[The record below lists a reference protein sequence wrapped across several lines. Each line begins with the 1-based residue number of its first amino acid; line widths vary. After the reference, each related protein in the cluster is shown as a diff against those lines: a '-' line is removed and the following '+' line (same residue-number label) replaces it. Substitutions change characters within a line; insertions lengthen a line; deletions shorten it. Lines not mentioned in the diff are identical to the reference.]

1 MDDFRQIA
9 EEGTYT
15 IKGTQLSLPWQKG
28 YNAALQDAIDNL
40 SSSVAI
46 SREQVIL
53 TLEGMFK

>member
-1 MDDFRQIA
+1 MDDFKKLA

-15 IKGTQLSLPWQKG
+15 IKGKSLSIPFQKG

-40 SSSVAI
+40 SSATSI

>member
-1 MDDFRQIA
+1 MDDYKEVV

-15 IKGTQLSLPWQKG
+15 IKGKQLSQPWQKG
-28 YNAALQDAIDNL
+28 YNDALQDAIDNL
-40 SSSVAI
+40 SSTASI

>member
-15 IKGTQLSLPWQKG
+15 IKGKDLSLPWQKG

>member
-1 MDDFRQIA
+1 MDDFREIV

-15 IKGTQLSLPWQKG
+15 IKGKQLSLPWQKG
-28 YNAALQDAIDNL
+28 YNDALRDAIENL
-40 SSSVAI
+40 SSTASI

>member
-1 MDDFRQIA
+1 MDDYKEVV

-15 IKGTQLSLPWQKG
+15 IKGKQLSLPWQKG
-28 YNAALQDAIDNL
+28 YNDALQDAIDNL
-40 SSSVAI
+40 SSTASI